1 MVTGYSTTPWG
12 LLAAA
17 GMTPEDADWLL
28 MQLPIIGYQDVPA
41 IAAVVARVAAAGRCS
56 ACDLV
61 HLRMAPGVRHS
72 PAAAALAELQPGAS
86 IDQLRAALDEAEQLR
101 LAEWGVAQR

>member
-1 MVTGYSTTPWG
+1 MTAPVLSPWG
-12 LLAAA
+12 CLVAA
-17 GMTPEDADWLL
+17 GVDPEDADWLL
-28 MQLPIIGYQDVPA
+28 MQMPTIGYQDVPA

-72 PAAAALAELQPGAS
+72 PAATALAELQPGSS

-101 LAEWGVAQR
+101 LAEWGVGQR